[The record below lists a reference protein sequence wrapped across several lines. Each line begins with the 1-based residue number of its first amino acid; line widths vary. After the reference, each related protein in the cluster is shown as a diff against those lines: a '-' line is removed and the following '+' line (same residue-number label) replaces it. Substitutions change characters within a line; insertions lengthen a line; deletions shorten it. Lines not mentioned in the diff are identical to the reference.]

1 MKMTKEQT
9 QEILAQIVDNVTTT
23 TEEKTTVFID
33 VERQE
38 NKVEIVTFKC
48 GAFKKVFETKNGFAF
63 CSAFILTLSKIKS
76 IETQIT
82 II

>member
-1 MKMTKEQT
+1 MQMTKNQAA
-9 QEILAQIVDNVTTT
+9 EILAQIVDNAAAQ
-23 TEEKTTVFID
+23 EEKTTVFID

-38 NKVEIVTFKC
+38 KKVEIVTFKC
-48 GAFKKVFETKNGFAF
+48 GAFKKVFETKSGFAF

-76 IETQIT
+76 VETQIT

>member
-9 QEILAQIVDNVTTT
+9 QEILAQIVDNATQ
-23 TEEKTTVFID
+23 TEDKTIVFID

-48 GAFKKVFETKNGFAF
+48 GSFKKVFETKNGFAF

>member
-1 MKMTKEQT
+1 MQMTRNQA
-9 QEILAQIVDNVTTT
+9 QEILVQIVDNATQ
-23 TEEKTTVFID
+23 EEKTTVFID

-48 GAFKKVFETKNGFAF
+48 GAFKKVFETKSGFAF
-63 CSAFILTLSKIKS
+63 CSAFIMTLSKIKS
-76 IETQIT
+76 VETQIT

>member
-1 MKMTKEQT
+1 MKMTKDQT
-9 QEILAQIVDNVTTT
+9 QEVLAEIVDNATT
-23 TEEKTTVFID
+23 TEEKTIVYID

-48 GAFKKVFETKNGFAF
+48 GAFKKIFETKNGFAF
-63 CSAFILTLSKIKS
+63 CSTFILTLSKIKS

>member
-1 MKMTKEQT
+1 MQMTRNQA
-9 QEILAQIVDNVTTT
+9 QEILAQIVDNATQ
-23 TEEKTTVFID
+23 EEKTTVFID

-48 GAFKKVFETKNGFAF
+48 GAFKKVFETKSGFAF
-63 CSAFILTLSKIKS
+63 CSAFIMTLSKIKS
-76 IETQIT
+76 VETQIT